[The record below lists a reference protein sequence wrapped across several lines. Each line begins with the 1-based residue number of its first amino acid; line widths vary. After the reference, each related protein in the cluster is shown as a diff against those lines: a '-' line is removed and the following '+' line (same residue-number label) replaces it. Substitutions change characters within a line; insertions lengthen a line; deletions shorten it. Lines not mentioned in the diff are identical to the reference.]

1 MPEVIIVLFNR
12 DLRITDHPALHQAC
26 QDARQV
32 VPLFVIDP
40 AIPPRGRAGF
50 LIECLEDL
58 RRSLREKGADLVVR
72 RGDVV
77 EETMRVAAETGA
89 TAIYAS
95 GDVTAR
101 ARRRESRFAGENID
115 FQTFPGVTIVPP
127 AKLKPATGDHY
138 RVFTPFYRAWSE
150 IRWRPLVETPETI
163 SMPEVR
169 PGDIPTARRKPHL
182 PGGEHEVRRR
192 LDLWLRHCLGDYAAG
207 HDDLAGDHTSRL
219 SPYLRF
225 GCVSPL
231 ELATRSGGSEEF
243 VRQLCWRDFYAQVT
257 FAFPRMNHDDYR
269 PGRGEW
275 RHDKEVEDAWRE
287 GMTGV
292 PIVDAGMRQ
301 LIAEGWMHN
310 RARLIVASFL
320 TKTLRIDWRVGAD
333 HFEELLLDGD
343 VANNYGNWQWVAGTG
358 NDTRPYRMLNPVRQA
373 KKFDQDGEYI
383 RRYVPEL
390 ANVPTATLHEP
401 WRAPSPV
408 LGYTSPIWRG

>member
-32 VPLFVIDP
+32 VPLFVVDP

-50 LIECLEDL
+50 LVECLHDL
-58 RRSLREKGADLVVR
+58 RESLRERGADLVVR

-95 GDVTAR
+95 GDVTPR
-101 ARRRESRFAGENID
+101 ARRRESRFAREAVG
-115 FQTFPGVTIVPP
+115 FQTFPGITIVPP
-127 AKLKPATGDHY
+127 ARLKPATGDHY
-138 RVFTPFYRAWSE
+138 KVFTPFYRAWSE
-150 IRWRPLVETPETI
+150 ARWRPLVAAPETV

-169 PGDIPTARRKPHL
+169 PGDIPGVRHRPHL
-182 PGGEHEVRRR
+182 PGGEREVRRR
-192 LDLWLRHCLGDYAAG
+192 LDLWLRHRLRDYAAG

-231 ELATRSGGSEEF
+231 ELATRSGASEEF

-257 FAFPRMNHDDYR
+257 FAFPGIARDDYR
-269 PGRGEW
+269 PGRRDW
-275 RHDKEVEDAWRE
+275 HHDKEAEDAWRE

-310 RARLIVASFL
+310 RARMIVASFL
-320 TKTLRIDWRVGAD
+320 TKTLRLDWRVGAD

-358 NDTRPYRMLNPVRQA
+358 NDTRPNRVLNPVRQA
-373 KKFDQDGEYI
+373 KKFDRDGEYI
-383 RRYVPEL
+383 RRHVPEL
-390 ANVPTATLHEP
+390 ANVPTTMLHEP
-401 WRAPSPV
+401 WRAPSPI
-408 LGYTSPIWRG
+408 LGYTAPIWRG